1 MLGYILRRLMYAV
14 FVVFG
19 VTTLVFVVLR
29 LLPGDSTYV
38 LAGSTATQAEVDQLR
53 AALGLDRPIYV
64 QYGVFLRQMATGDLG
79 KSVYNNNVPALGL
92 VLERMPATLQ
102 IVVPALLL
110 AVLAALVLG
119 AVSALRRGTWLDDAM
134 SVVALIGQA
143 APSFWIGPLLIILF
157 ARNLGWLPTSG
168 RGGLRHFILPVITLA
183 LPLFAVSMR
192 LVRSGLLDVL
202 NKEYVRTARAKG
214 LRESRILYGHAFRNM
229 LIPVVTYIGL
239 QLGHL
244 LSGSVI
250 VETVFAWP
258 GVGRLLVDSITNR
271 DFTVIQVS
279 VILFAGLFIL
289 VNLLVD
295 LLYGLIDPRIS
306 YS

>member
-79 KSVYNNNVPALGL
+79 KSVYNNNVPALEL

-134 SVVALIGQA
+134 SVIALIGQA

-239 QLGHL
+239 QLGYL